1 MAHQVEG
8 EREILRG
15 IAYEGDKLGSLCFA
29 WKTKFNLMKT
39 FSMRHVSHLCLIS
52 LLLVST
58 AWGQGKTLQDQLVA
72 EGPASLAKS
81 ARIEGDSKRGAIV
94 FHQPFLACSKCHTVG
109 QASSLPVLAP
119 DLARLEKTAKIESL
133 AESLIESILEPSK
146 VIRKGFEPV
155 IVQLTDGRTVT
166 GLYVEE
172 TDDTLVLRDVARI
185 GETVTL
191 AKSQIEERVTG
202 KTSIMPAGQVNVLA
216 NRQQFLDLMAYLIAI
231 AEGGPETAKQLQP
244 PASLVAFVLPEYERD
259 IDHASLI
266 RDLNDKAFQRGEAI
280 YSRLC
285 VNCHGTK
292 DQPGSLPTSLKFA
305 QGKFKNGHDP
315 YRMYHTLTHGFGL
328 MAPQTWM
335 VPQQK
340 YDVIHYVRETY
351 LKPHNPSQYAT
362 IDPEYLAS
370 LPKGSTR
377 GPAPTNV
384 EPWSS
389 MNYGPFL
396 TATYEVGSDGLNFAQ
411 KGIAVRLDSGPGGVS
426 RGAHWQIFDHDT
438 LRIAAAW
445 SAQPQQASNF
455 IDWHGINFDGRH
467 NSHPRVSGQV
477 QLFNPTGPAW
487 ANPDTGSFTD
497 PRVVGRDN
505 LRYGPLPRDWGR
517 YRGLYQFGDQVILSY
532 TVGRTNILEMPGVTS
547 VRESG
552 PDRPESSEKTVTS
565 DLKQDRITSV
575 YTRTFQIGPRPQD
588 LLLKVATHPKGD
600 ATIFEAGVGTASK
613 PDPRMIVDLI
623 PVPWEIPAFSSP
635 WLTLTGKTRIEIDKS
650 DDFDL
655 TDRDYSITAKIKTK
669 TGGTIFC
676 QAPTE
681 GNWAANG
688 KTLFVRGGRLTFDIG
703 WVGAVAGKTNMADD
717 QSHDVAMTWEH
728 KSGKVT
734 LFVDGKIDGEG
745 ALKPQA
751 KAARQTIRI
760 GYTSPNFPDPTFFV
774 GQLSKVRFYQKV
786 MRPPQI
792 QNASTDLKDEHL
804 VASWPLNDA
813 GNDVRRDE
821 TGHGHDGRVT
831 GAGTDLFDETKV
843 HIAAGLSPTPRG
855 AKWLRGDGG
864 CLLLSLPAGVEPL
877 KFVLSVAPL
886 RHEVG
891 SDVLTALVSQPPL
904 DLTSLTHGGPKR
916 WPEELKTNIQA
927 GPDNGPF
934 AADVFSTPVNNPWFA
949 QLRLT
954 GFDFYPDGDRMA
966 VCSWDGDVWLVSGIL
981 GKQDLV
987 KNTNDG
993 VKSPHSATGSA
1004 DSSSPRQLTW
1014 RRIANG
1020 LFQPLGLKIVGDQI
1034 YVTCRDQIAILRDLN
1049 GDGETDFIECF
1060 NSDHQVTE
1068 HFHEFAMGLQTDANG
1083 NFYYAKSARHALPA
1097 VVPQHGTL
1105 LKVSSDGSRTEIVAN
1120 GFRAANGVCLN
1131 PDGTFIVTDQEG
1143 HWNPKNRINWV
1154 TPSKPGEAPPF
1165 YGNMFGYH
1173 NVTDSSDSAAQ
1184 PPLCWITNAFDRSPA
1199 ELLWVT
1205 SDKWGPLKGSLL
1217 NLSYGYG
1224 KVYVVPFETISRT
1237 DTEGRG
1243 SSKLVQGGMC
1253 ELPLPIFP
1261 TGIMR
1266 GRFHPV
1272 DGQLYTCGMF
1282 AWAGNATQPGG
1293 FYRIRATGQPAHLPI
1308 GLHAGKHGMQIRF
1321 SDPID
1326 PDKSLDLNRFV
1337 VRTWSL
1343 KRTANYGSNHYN
1355 EKELKVA
1362 SVTLSDDRR
1371 TVNIELP
1378 EIEPTWCMSIEYKL
1392 IGSNGELFNGL
1403 IHNTIHVLGE

>member
-1 MAHQVEG
+1 
-8 EREILRG
+8 
-15 IAYEGDKLGSLCFA
+15 
-29 WKTKFNLMKT
+29 
-39 FSMRHVSHLCLIS
+39 MRHVNHLCLMS
-52 LLLVST
+52 LLFVGT
-58 AWGQGKTLQDQLVA
+58 AWGQGRTLQDQLVA
-72 EGPASLAKS
+72 EGPALLAKS
-81 ARIEGDSKRGAIV
+81 ARSDGDPKRGAIV
-94 FHQPFLACSKCHTVG
+94 FHQPFLACSKCHSVG
-109 QASSLPVLAP
+109 QASSLPVLGP
-119 DLARLEKTAKIESL
+119 DLTRLEKVTKAESL
-133 AESLIESILEPSK
+133 AESLVESILEPSK

-155 IVQLTDGRTVT
+155 IVQLTDGRAVT
-166 GLYVEE
+166 GLFVEE

-185 GETVTL
+185 GEIVTL

-231 AEGGPETAKQLQP
+231 VEGGPETAKQLQP
-244 PASLVAFVLPEYERD
+244 PASLIAFVLPEYERD
-259 IDHASLI
+259 IDHASLL
-266 RDLNDKAFQRGEAI
+266 RDLDDKAFQRGEAI

-305 QGKFKNGHDP
+305 QGKFKNGYDP

-362 IDPEYLAS
+362 IDAEYLAS

-377 GPAPTNV
+377 GPAPSNV

-396 TATYEVGSDGLNFAQ
+396 TATYEVGSDGSNFAQ
-411 KGIAVRLDSGPGGVS
+411 KGVAVRLDSGPGGVS
-426 RGAHWQIFDHDT
+426 RGAHWQVFDHDT
-438 LRIAAAW
+438 LRMAAAW

-477 QLFNPTGPAW
+477 QILNPTGPAW
-487 ANPDTGSFTD
+487 ANPDTGSFDD
-497 PRVVGRDN
+497 PRVMGRDN
-505 LRYGPLPRDWGR
+505 RRYGPLPRDWGR

-532 TVGRTNILEMPGVTS
+532 TVGHTNILEMPGVTS
-547 VRESG
+547 VMESS
-552 PDRPESSEKTVTS
+552 PDRPDSSEKTRKS
-565 DLKQDRITSV
+565 ELKQDLSTSV
-575 YTRTFQIGPRPQD
+575 YTRTFQIGPRPKN
-588 LLLKVATHPKGD
+588 LLLKVATHPNR
-600 ATIFEAGVGTASK
+600 AANVLQAGVGTASQ
-613 PDPRMIVDLI
+613 PDPRTVAVLI
-623 PVPWEIPAFSSP
+623 PDPLPVPTGNAQGQFFS
-635 WLTLTGKTRIEIDKS
+635 GQTRIDIDKFA
-650 DDFDL
+650 DFDL
-655 TDRDYSITAKIKTK
+655 TDRDYTISAKIKTK
-669 TGGTIFC
+669 KGGTIFC

-688 KTLFVRGGRLTFDIG
+688 KTLFVRGSRLTFDIG
-703 WVGAVAGKTNMADD
+703 WVGAVVGKANVADD
-717 QSHDVAMTWEH
+717 QWHDVAMTWEQ

-734 LFVDGKIDGEG
+734 LFVDGKIDGQG

-751 KAARQTIRI
+751 KADKQAIRI
-760 GYTSPNFPDPTFFV
+760 GYTTPNFPDPSFFV
-774 GQLSKVRFYQKV
+774 GQLSNVRFFQKV
-786 MRPPQI
+786 VSLPKI
-792 QNASTDLKDEHL
+792 QDSSADLKDAQL
-804 VASWPLNDA
+804 VASWPLSDA
-813 GNDVRRDE
+813 SNDVRRDE
-821 TGHGHDGRVT
+821 SGRGHDGRVT
-831 GAGTDLFDETKV
+831 GAGTAPFDETNV
-843 HIAAGLSPTPRG
+843 HIAAGLSPTPKG

-864 CLLLSLPAGVEPL
+864 SLLLSLPAGNEPL
-877 KFVLSVAPL
+877 KFVLSMAPL
-886 RHEVG
+886 RHVVG
-891 SDVLTALVSQPPL
+891 PEVLTALVSQPPL
-904 DLTSLTHGGPKR
+904 DLTSLTHGGPQR
-916 WPEELKTNIQA
+916 WRDELKTEIMV

-934 AADVFSTPVNNPWFA
+934 GADVFTIPVNNPWFA

-987 KNTNDG
+987 KNRNDG
-993 VKSPHSATGSA
+993 VKSPHAAPGSA
-1004 DSSSPRQLTW
+1004 DSTSPRPLTW

-1068 HFHEFAMGLQTDANG
+1068 HFHEFAMGLQTDSDG

-1105 LKVSSDGSRTEIVAN
+1105 LKVSSDGSRTDIVAN

-1154 TPSKPGEAPPF
+1154 TPAKPGESPPF

-1173 NVTDSSDSAAQ
+1173 DVTDSSDSAAQ

-1205 SDKWGPLKGSLL
+1205 SEKWGPLKGSLL

-1224 KVYVVPFETISRT
+1224 KVYVVPFETISQPET
-1237 DTEGRG
+1237 DGGRKPN
-1243 SSKLVQGGMC
+1243 KLVQGGMC

-1272 DGQLYTCGMF
+1272 DGHLYTCGMF

-1308 GLHAGKHGMQIRF
+1308 GLHAGKRGMQIRF
-1321 SDPID
+1321 SDPVD
-1326 PDKSLDLNRFV
+1326 PDKSLDPGRFV

-1362 SVTLSDDRR
+1362 SVTLSDDQK

-1392 IGSNGELFNGL
+1392 IGSNGDLFNGL
-1403 IHNTIHVLGE
+1403 IHNTIHALGE

>member
-1 MAHQVEG
+1 M
-8 EREILRG
+8 
-15 IAYEGDKLGSLCFA
+15 K
-29 WKTKFNLMKT
+29 KF
-39 FSMRHVSHLCLIS
+39 FMRPLNHICLTS
-52 LLLVST
+52 LLLVGT
-58 AWGQGKTLQDQLVA
+58 AWGQGTTLQDQLVA

-81 ARIEGDSKRGAIV
+81 ARSDGNPGRGAII

-109 QASSLPVLAP
+109 QNSSLMALGP
-119 DLARLEKTAKIESL
+119 DLTRLEKTTKTEAFAESL
-133 AESLIESILEPSK
+133 AESILEPSK

-155 IVQLTDGRTVT
+155 IVQLADGKTVT
-166 GLYVEE
+166 GLFVEE
-172 TDDTLVLRDVARI
+172 ADDTLVLRDVARI

-191 AKSQIEERVTG
+191 AKSQIEDRVTG
-202 KTSIMPAGQVNVLA
+202 KTSAMPAGQVNVLA
-216 NRQQFLDLMAYLIAI
+216 NRQQFLDLLAYIIAI

-259 IDHASLI
+259 IDHAGLI
-266 RDLNDKAFQRGEAI
+266 RELDDKAFQRGEAI

-340 YDVIHYVRETY
+340 YDVVHYVRETY

-362 IDPEYLAS
+362 IDANYLAS

-377 GPAPTNV
+377 GPAPSNV

-426 RGAHWQIFDHDT
+426 RGTQWQIFDHDT
-438 LRIAAAW
+438 LRMAAAW
-445 SAQPQQASNF
+445 TAQPQQASNF

-477 QLFNPTGPAW
+477 QIFNPTGPAW
-487 ANPDTGSFTD
+487 ANPDTGSFDD
-497 PRVVGRDN
+497 PRAVGRDN
-505 LRYGPLPRDWGR
+505 RHYGPLPRDWGR

-532 TVGRTNILEMPGVTS
+532 TVGRTNILEMPGTAS
-547 VRESG
+547 LSESG
-552 PDRPESSEKTVTS
+552 PGISEASKKSAQSEVA
-565 DLKQDRITSV
+565 QDFSLSM
-575 YTRTFQIGPRPQD
+575 YTRAFQIGPRPQD
-588 LLLKVATHPKGD
+588 LLLKVATHPKR
-600 ATIFEAGVGTASK
+600 AAYVQQVPVGTESK
-613 PDPRMIVDLI
+613 PDPRTIALLNPI
-623 PVPWEIPAFSSP
+623 PSP
-635 WLTLTGKTRIEIDKS
+635 VKAAKAQGLFLSGKTRIDIDKS
-650 DDFDL
+650 NDFDL
-655 TDRDYSITAKIKTK
+655 TDRDYTIMARIKTK

-676 QAPTE
+676 QAPVE
-681 GNWAANG
+681 GDWAANG
-688 KTLFVRGGRLTFDIG
+688 KSLFVRGGRLAFDIG
-703 WVGAVAGKTNMADD
+703 WVGAVAGKTNVADD
-717 QSHDVAMTWEH
+717 QWHDVAMTWE
-728 KSGKVT
+728 KMSGQVR

-745 ALKPQA
+745 TLKPKA
-751 KAARQTIRI
+751 KAEKQTIRL
-760 GYTSPNFPDPTFFV
+760 GFTSPNFPDPTYFV
-774 GQLSKVRFYQKV
+774 GQLSNVRFFQKALTL
-786 MRPPQI
+786 PQI
-792 QNASTDLKDEHL
+792 QDSAADLKDEHL
-804 VASWPLNDA
+804 IAFWPLNIA
-813 GNDVRRDE
+813 RNTLIRDE
-821 TGHGHDGRVT
+821 SGHGHDGRVSVE
-831 GAGTDLFDETKV
+831 GAATFDEMKV
-843 HIAAGLSPTPRG
+843 QIAAGLSPAPGG
-855 AKWLRGDGG
+855 AKWLQGDGG
-864 CLLLSLPAGVEPL
+864 CLLLSLPAGDEPL
-877 KFVLSVAPL
+877 QFVLSVAPL
-886 RHEVG
+886 RRNVASE
-891 SDVLTALVSQPPL
+891 SLTALVSQPPL
-904 DLTSLTHGGPKR
+904 DLASLTHGGPQR
-916 WPEELKTNIQA
+916 WPEELKTEIKV

-934 AADVFSTPVNNPWFA
+934 TSDVFSTPINNPWFA

-981 GKQDLV
+981 GKQAPV
-987 KNTNDG
+987 RNSNDG
-993 VKSPHSATGSA
+993 AKSPPPASGSA

-1020 LFQPLGLKIVGDQI
+1020 LFQPLGLKIVGEQI

-1068 HFHEFAMGLQTDANG
+1068 HFHEFAMGLQTDSDG

-1105 LKVSSDGSRTEIVAN
+1105 LKVSSDGSRTDIVAN

-1154 TPSKPGEAPPF
+1154 TPAKPGESPPF

-1173 NVTDSSDSAAQ
+1173 DVTDSSDSAAQ

-1205 SDKWGPLKGSLL
+1205 SEKWGPLKGSLL

-1224 KVYVVPFETISRT
+1224 KVYVVPFETISQPET
-1237 DTEGRG
+1237 DGGRKPN
-1243 SSKLVQGGMC
+1243 KLVQGGMC

-1272 DGQLYTCGMF
+1272 DGHLYTCGMF

-1308 GLHAGKHGMQIRF
+1308 GLHAGKRGMQIRF
-1321 SDPID
+1321 SDPVD
-1326 PDKSLDLNRFV
+1326 PDKSLDPGRFV

-1362 SVTLSDDRR
+1362 SVTLSDDQK

-1392 IGSNGELFNGL
+1392 IGSNGDLFNGL
-1403 IHNTIHVLGE
+1403 IHNTIHALGE

>member
-1 MAHQVEG
+1 MKISSMRRV
-8 EREILRG
+8 
-15 IAYEGDKLGSLCFA
+15 YCFA
-29 WKTKFNLMKT
+29 
-39 FSMRHVSHLCLIS
+39 
-52 LLLVST
+52 LLLQILVGT

-81 ARIEGDSKRGAIV
+81 ARTEGDPKRGAIV
-94 FHQPFLACSKCHTVG
+94 FHQPFLACSKCHTIG
-109 QASSLPVLAP
+109 AAFNLPVLGP
-119 DLARLEKTAKIESL
+119 DLTRLEKATNGESF
-133 AESLIESILEPSK
+133 AASLVESILEPSK

-155 IVQLTDGRTVT
+155 VVQLTDGRTIT
-166 GLYVEE
+166 GLFVEE
-172 TDDTLVLRDVARI
+172 TDKTLVLRDVARI
-185 GETVTL
+185 GESVTL

-244 PASLVAFVLPEYERD
+244 PASLVAFVLPEYERN
-259 IDHASLI
+259 IDHASLL
-266 RDLNDKAFQRGEAI
+266 RDLDDKSFQRGEAI

-305 QGKFKNGHDP
+305 QGKFKNGNDP

-340 YDVIHYVRETY
+340 YDVIHYIRETY

-362 IDPEYLAS
+362 IDADYLAS

-377 GPAPTNV
+377 GPAPSNL

-396 TATYEVGSDGLNFAQ
+396 TATYEVGSDGSNFAQ

-426 RGAHWQIFDHDT
+426 RGTHWQVFDHDT
-438 LRIAAAW
+438 LRLAAAW
-445 SAQPQQASNF
+445 NAQPQQTSNF

-467 NSHPRVSGQV
+467 NSHPRISGQV
-477 QLFNPTGPAW
+477 QFSNPTGPAW
-487 ANPDTGSFTD
+487 ANPDTGSFDD

-505 LRYGPLPRDWGR
+505 RRYGPLPRNWGR
-517 YRGLYQFGDQVILSY
+517 YRGLYQFGDQIILSY
-532 TVGRTNILEMPGVTS
+532 TVGRTDILEMPGVTIVENS
-547 VRESG
+547 D
-552 PDRPESSEKTVTS
+552 PDRLKGSEKSSTPGA
-565 DLKQDRITSV
+565 KQELATSV
-575 YTRTFQIGPRPQD
+575 YTRTFQIGPRPRD
-588 LLLKVATHPKGD
+588 LLLKVATHPKGAAD
-600 ATIFEAGVGTASK
+600 VVEVGVGTASK
-613 PDPRMIVDLI
+613 PDPRTIAIFNPI
-623 PVPWEIPAFSSP
+623 PSPVAVVNPQGQAFS
-635 WLTLTGKTRIEIDKS
+635 GKTRIEIDKP
-650 DDFDL
+650 DRFDL
-655 TDRDYSITAKIKTK
+655 TDRDYTITARIKTK

-681 GNWAANG
+681 GNWAPNG
-688 KTLFVRGGRLTFDIG
+688 KTLFIRSGRLTFDIG
-703 WVGAVAGKTNMADD
+703 WVGAVAGKMNVADD
-717 QSHDVAMTWEH
+717 QWHNIAMSWEQ
-728 KSGKVT
+728 KSGLVR
-734 LFVDGKIDGEG
+734 LFVDGKIDGQG
-745 ALKPQA
+745 ALKPQG
-751 KAARQTIRI
+751 KADKQTIRI
-760 GYTSPNFPDPTFFV
+760 GYTSANFPDPTFFV
-774 GQLSKVRFYQKV
+774 GQLSNVRFFQKIAA
-786 MRPPQI
+786 PQQI
-792 QNASTDLKDEHL
+792 QNVLVDLKDENL
-804 VASWPLNDA
+804 VASWALNDVSD
-813 GNDVRRDE
+813 DVIRDE
-821 TGHGHDGRVT
+821 SGHGHDGRLA
-831 GAGTDLFDETKV
+831 GAGVNPFDDMKV
-843 HIAAGLSPTPRG
+843 QIAAGLSPNPTG

-864 CLLLSLPAGVEPL
+864 SLLLSLPAGNEPL
-877 KFVLSVAPL
+877 KFVLSVTPL
-886 RHEVG
+886 RQEVG
-891 SDVLTALVSQPPL
+891 SEVLTALVNQTPL
-904 DLTSLTHGGPKR
+904 DLTSLTHGGPQR
-916 WPEELKTNIQA
+916 WPEELKTEIVV

-934 AADVFSTPVNNPWFA
+934 SADVFSTPSNNPWFA
-949 QLRLT
+949 QIRLT

-981 GKQDLV
+981 GKDDLA
-987 KNTNDG
+987 KNTSDAG
-993 VKSPHSATGSA
+993 RTTKSVPGPV
-1004 DSSSPRQLTW
+1004 DSKSPRQLTW

-1034 YVTCRDQIAILRDLN
+1034 FVTCRDQLAILRDLN

-1068 HFHEFAMGLQTDANG
+1068 HFHEFAMGLQTDAEG

-1154 TPSKPGEAPPF
+1154 TPAKSGEAPPF

-1173 NVTDSSDSAAQ
+1173 DVTDSSDSAAQ

-1205 SDKWGPLKGSLL
+1205 SKKWGPLNGSLL

-1224 KVYVVPFETISRT
+1224 KVYVVPFETVRRT
-1237 DTEGRG
+1237 DENDGRG
-1243 SSKLVQGGMC
+1243 PSKLVQGGMC

-1293 FYRIRATGQPAHLPI
+1293 FYRIRATGRPAHLPI
-1308 GLHAGKHGMQIRF
+1308 GLLAGKKGMEIRF
-1321 SDPID
+1321 SDPVD
-1326 PDKSLDLNRFV
+1326 PQKSLDPNRFV

-1343 KRTANYGSNHYN
+1343 KRSANYGSNHYD

-1362 SVTLSDDRR
+1362 SVSLSDDQR
-1371 TVNIELP
+1371 TVSIELP
-1378 EIEPTWCMSIEYKL
+1378 EIQPTWCMSIEYKL

-1403 IHNTIHVLGE
+1403 IHNTIHALGL